1 MVWCHTQSAVLY
13 PQDTLESYSMTRWLY
28 RRVRVAS
35 EGWIFVWPLAGATLL
50 SALVGWWWVAGL
62 GLVLTVGVGLF
73 FRDPER
79 IIPQTPET
87 VVSPADGRVMEIDAE
102 NAQAKRISI
111 FLSLWDV
118 HINRAPYGGIVQN
131 VVYTPGAFLA
141 AYRQEASLV
150 NEANTV
156 TIAGHGQEFSVKQI
170 AGVLARRIVCR
181 VRPGDTL
188 EKGQRYGLIRFG
200 SRTDVLLPAAV
211 EIVVQVGDT
220 VRGGE
225 TILAFLKEPPDA

>member
-1 MVWCHTQSAVLY
+1 M
-13 PQDTLESYSMTRWLY
+13 MKWLY

-35 EGWIFVWPLAGATLL
+35 EGWAFVFPLAGAAVL
-50 SALVGWWWVAGL
+50 SALAGWWGVTGL
-62 GLVLTVGVGLF
+62 GLVLTVGVALF

-87 VVSPADGRVMEIDAE
+87 VVSPADGCVMEIVPE
-102 NAQAKRISI
+102 STQTQRISI

-118 HINRAPYGGIVQN
+118 HINRAPYGGVVRS
-131 VVYTPGAFLA
+131 VVYTPGKFLA

-156 TIAGHGQEFSVKQI
+156 TIADHGREFIVKQI

-200 SRTDVLLPAAV
+200 SRTDLLLPVTA
-211 EIVVQVGDT
+211 EIAVQVGDV

-225 TILAFLKEPPDA
+225 TILAFLKEPPGA

>member
-1 MVWCHTQSAVLY
+1 M
-13 PQDTLESYSMTRWLY
+13 MRWLY

-35 EGWIFVWPLAGATLL
+35 EGWAFVFPLAGATIL
-50 SALVGWWWVAGL
+50 SALAGWRGMAGL
-62 GLVLTVGVGLF
+62 GLVLTVGVALF

-87 VVSPADGRVMEIDAE
+87 VVSPADGRVMEIVPE
-102 NAQAKRISI
+102 NTQTQRISI

-118 HINRAPYGGIVQN
+118 HINRAPYGGVVRS
-131 VVYTPGAFLA
+131 VVYTPGKFLA

-156 TIAGHGQEFSVKQI
+156 TIADHGRELIVKQI

-200 SRTDVLLPAAV
+200 SRTDLLLPTTA
-211 EIVVQVGDT
+211 EIAVQVGDV

-225 TILAFLKEPPDA
+225 TILAFLKEPPGA

>member
-1 MVWCHTQSAVLY
+1 M
-13 PQDTLESYSMTRWLY
+13 MRWLY

-35 EGWIFVWPLAGATLL
+35 EGWTFVLPLAGATVL
-50 SALVGWWWVAGL
+50 SALVGWWGVAGL
-62 GLVLTVGVGLF
+62 GLVLTVGVALF

-87 VVSPADGRVMEIDAE
+87 IVSPADGRVVEIVPE
-102 NAQAKRISI
+102 NAQTRRISI

-118 HINRAPYGGIVQN
+118 HINRAPYGGVVRS
-131 VVYTPGAFLA
+131 VVYTPGKFLA
-141 AYRQEASLV
+141 AYRQEASWV
-150 NEANTV
+150 NEANTI
-156 TIAGHGQEFSVKQI
+156 TIAEHGREFIVKQI

-188 EKGQRYGLIRFG
+188 DKGQRYGLIRFG
-200 SRTDVLLPAAV
+200 SRTDLLLPATA
-211 EIVVQVGDT
+211 EIAVQVGDV

-225 TILAFLKEPPDA
+225 TILAFLKEPPGA

>member
-1 MVWCHTQSAVLY
+1 ML
-13 PQDTLESYSMTRWLY
+13 MWLY
-28 RRVRVAS
+28 RRVRMAS
-35 EGWIFVWPLAGATLL
+35 EGWVFVLPLAGATVL
-50 SALVGWWWVAGL
+50 SALVGWWSVTGV
-62 GLVLTVGVGLF
+62 GLVLTVGVALF

-79 IIPQTPET
+79 SIPQTPET
-87 VVSPADGRVMEIDAE
+87 IVSPADGRVMEIVSE
-102 NAQAKRISI
+102 NAQTQRISI

-118 HINRAPYGGIVQN
+118 HINRAPYGGVVQS
-131 VVYTPGAFLA
+131 VVYTPGKFLA

-156 TIAGHGQEFSVKQI
+156 TIVDHDREFIVKQI

-200 SRTDVLLPAAV
+200 SRTDLLLPATA
-211 EIVVQVGDT
+211 EIAVQVGDV

-225 TILAFLKEPPDA
+225 TILAFLKEPPGA

>member
-1 MVWCHTQSAVLY
+1 M
-13 PQDTLESYSMTRWLY
+13 MRWLY
-28 RRVRVAS
+28 RRIRVAS
-35 EGWIFVWPLAGATLL
+35 EGWVFVGPLAVATVL
-50 SALVGWWWVAGL
+50 SALVGWWGVTGV
-62 GLVLTVGVGLF
+62 GLVLTVGVALF

-87 VVSPADGRVMEIDAE
+87 IVSPADGRVMEIVPE
-102 NAQAKRISI
+102 TTQTRRISI

-118 HINRAPYGGIVQN
+118 HINRAPHGGVVRS
-131 VVYTPGAFLA
+131 VVYTPGKFLA
-141 AYRQEASLV
+141 AYRPEASLV

-156 TIAGHGQEFSVKQI
+156 TIVDHGREFIVKQI

-200 SRTDVLLPAAV
+200 SRTDLLLPATA
-211 EIVVQVGDT
+211 EIAVQVGDV

-225 TILAFLKEPPDA
+225 TILAFLKEPPGA

>member
-1 MVWCHTQSAVLY
+1 
-13 PQDTLESYSMTRWLY
+13 MTIWFY

-35 EGWIFVWPLAGATLL
+35 EGWVFVLPLVGATLL
-50 SALVGWWWVAGL
+50 SALVGWWGVTGV
-62 GLVLTVGVGLF
+62 GLVLTVGVALF

-87 VVSPADGRVMEIDAE
+87 IVSPADGRVMEIVPE
-102 NAQAKRISI
+102 NTQTRRISI

-118 HINRAPYGGIVQN
+118 HINRAPYGGVVRS
-131 VVYTPGAFLA
+131 VVYTPGEFLA

-156 TIAGHGQEFSVKQI
+156 TIAEHGREFIVKQI

-200 SRTDVLLPAAV
+200 SRTDLLLPATA
-211 EIVVQVGDT
+211 EIAVQVGEV

-225 TILAFLKEPPDA
+225 TILAFLKEPPGA

>member
-1 MVWCHTQSAVLY
+1 M
-13 PQDTLESYSMTRWLY
+13 MRWLY

-35 EGWIFVWPLAGATLL
+35 EGWVFVLPLAAATIL
-50 SALVGWWWVAGL
+50 SALVGWWGVTGV
-62 GLVLTVGVGLF
+62 GLVLTVGVALF

-87 VVSPADGRVMEIDAE
+87 VVSPADGRVMEIVAE
-102 NAQAKRISI
+102 NVQTQRISI
-111 FLSLWDV
+111 FLSVLDV
-118 HINRAPYGGIVQN
+118 HINRAPYGGTVRT
-131 VVYTPGAFLA
+131 VVYTPGKFLA
-141 AYRQEASLV
+141 AYRQEASRV

-156 TIAGHGQEFSVKQI
+156 TIEDHGRTFVVKQI

-181 VRPGDTL
+181 VRPGDGL

-200 SRTDVLLPAAV
+200 SRTDLLLPTAA
-211 EIVVQVGDT
+211 EIVVQVGDV

-225 TILAFLKEPPDA
+225 TILAFLKEPLGA

>member
-1 MVWCHTQSAVLY
+1 
-13 PQDTLESYSMTRWLY
+13 MTIWLY

-35 EGWIFVWPLAGATLL
+35 EGWVFVLPLAGATVL
-50 SALVGWWWVAGL
+50 SALVGWWGVTGVA
-62 GLVLTVGVGLF
+62 LVLTVGVALF

-87 VVSPADGRVMEIDAE
+87 IVSPADGRVMEIVPE
-102 NAQAKRISI
+102 NTQTRRISI

-118 HINRAPYGGIVQN
+118 HINRAPYGGMVRS
-131 VVYTPGAFLA
+131 VVYTPGEFLA

-156 TIAGHGQEFSVKQI
+156 TIADHSREFIVKQI

-181 VRPGDTL
+181 VRPGETL

-200 SRTDVLLPAAV
+200 SRTDLLLPATA
-211 EIVVQVGDT
+211 EIAVQVGDV

-225 TILAFLKEPPDA
+225 TVLAFLKEPPGA

>member
-1 MVWCHTQSAVLY
+1 M
-13 PQDTLESYSMTRWLY
+13 MIWLY

-35 EGWIFVWPLAGATLL
+35 EGRVFVLPLAGATVL
-50 SALVGWWWVAGL
+50 SALVGWWGVTGV
-62 GLVLTVGVGLF
+62 GLVLTVGVALF

-87 VVSPADGRVMEIDAE
+87 IVSPADGRVIEIVPE
-102 NAQAKRISI
+102 NPQTRRISI

-118 HINRAPYGGIVQN
+118 HINRAPYGGVVRS
-131 VVYTPGAFLA
+131 VVYTPGEFLA

-156 TIAGHGQEFSVKQI
+156 TIADHGREFIVKQI

-200 SRTDVLLPAAV
+200 SRTDLLLPATA
-211 EIVVQVGDT
+211 EIAVQVGDV

-225 TILAFLKEPPDA
+225 TILAFLKEPPGA

>member
-1 MVWCHTQSAVLY
+1 VT
-13 PQDTLESYSMTRWLY
+13 
-28 RRVRVAS
+28 
-35 EGWIFVWPLAGATLL
+35 
-50 SALVGWWWVAGL
+50 GL
-62 GLVLTVGVGLF
+62 GLMLTVGVALF

-79 IIPQTPET
+79 IIPQTPESI
-87 VVSPADGRVMEIDAE
+87 VSPADGRVMEIVPE
-102 NAQAKRISI
+102 NTQTQRISI

-118 HINRAPYGGIVQN
+118 HMNRAPYGGVVRS
-131 VVYTPGAFLA
+131 VVYTPGKFLA
-141 AYRQEASLV
+141 AYRPEASFV

-156 TIAGHGQEFSVKQI
+156 TIADHGREFIVKQI

-200 SRTDVLLPAAV
+200 SRTDLLLPATA
-211 EIVVQVGDT
+211 EIAVQVGDT

-225 TILAFLKEPPDA
+225 TILAFLKEPPGA

>member
-1 MVWCHTQSAVLY
+1 M
-13 PQDTLESYSMTRWLY
+13 MTWLF

-35 EGWIFVWPLAGATLL
+35 EGWVFVFPLAGATVL
-50 SALVGWWWVAGL
+50 SALLGWWGVTGV
-62 GLVLTVGVGLF
+62 GLVLAVGVALF

-79 IIPQTPET
+79 IIPQSPET
-87 VVSPADGRVMEIDAE
+87 IVSPADGRIMEIVPE
-102 NAQAKRISI
+102 NTQTRRISI

-118 HINRAPYGGIVQN
+118 HINRAPYGG
-131 VVYTPGAFLA
+131 VVRSIIYTPGKFLA
-141 AYRQEASLV
+141 AYRQEASWV

-156 TIAGHGQEFSVKQI
+156 TIADHGREFIVKQI

-188 EKGQRYGLIRFG
+188 EKGQRFGLIRFG
-200 SRTDVLLPAAV
+200 SRTDLLLPATA
-211 EIVVQVGDT
+211 EIAVQVGDV

-225 TILAFLKEPPDA
+225 TVLAFLKEPPGA

>member
-1 MVWCHTQSAVLY
+1 L
-13 PQDTLESYSMTRWLY
+13 
-28 RRVRVAS
+28 
-35 EGWIFVWPLAGATLL
+35 
-50 SALVGWWWVAGL
+50 GWWGVTGV
-62 GLVLTVGVGLF
+62 GLVLTLGVALF

-79 IIPQTPET
+79 IIPQSPET
-87 VVSPADGRVMEIDAE
+87 IVSPADGRIMEIVSE
-102 NAQAKRISI
+102 NTQTQRISI
-111 FLSLWDV
+111 FLSVWDV
-118 HINRAPYGGIVQN
+118 HINRAPYSGVVRSI
-131 VVYTPGAFLA
+131 VYTPGKFLA

-156 TIAGHGQEFSVKQI
+156 TIADHGREFIVKQI

-200 SRTDVLLPAAV
+200 SRTDLLLPATA
-211 EIVVQVGDT
+211 EIAVQVGDV

-225 TILAFLKEPPDA
+225 TILAFLKEPPGA

>member
-1 MVWCHTQSAVLY
+1 M
-13 PQDTLESYSMTRWLY
+13 MRRLY

-35 EGWIFVWPLAGATLL
+35 EGWAFVFPLAGATIL
-50 SALVGWWWVAGL
+50 SALAGWRGMAGL
-62 GLVLTVGVGLF
+62 GLVLTVGVTLF

-87 VVSPADGRVMEIDAE
+87 VVSPADGRVMEIVPE
-102 NAQAKRISI
+102 NTQTQRISI

-118 HINRAPYGGIVQN
+118 HINRAPYGGVVRS
-131 VVYTPGAFLA
+131 VVYTPGKFLA

-156 TIAGHGQEFSVKQI
+156 TIADHGRELIVKQI

-200 SRTDVLLPAAV
+200 SRTDLLLPATA
-211 EIVVQVGDT
+211 EIAVQVGDV

-225 TILAFLKEPPDA
+225 TILAFLKEPSGA

>member
-1 MVWCHTQSAVLY
+1 ML
-13 PQDTLESYSMTRWLY
+13 RWLY

-35 EGWIFVWPLAGATLL
+35 EGWTFVFPLAGATVL
-50 SALVGWWWVAGL
+50 SALAGWWGVTGL
-62 GLVLTVGVGLF
+62 GLVLTVGVALF

-87 VVSPADGRVMEIDAE
+87 IVSPADGRVMEIVPE
-102 NAQAKRISI
+102 NAQTRRISI

-118 HINRAPYGGIVQN
+118 HINRAPYGGVVRS
-131 VVYTPGAFLA
+131 VVYTPGKFLA

-156 TIAGHGQEFSVKQI
+156 TIADHGREFIVKQI

-200 SRTDVLLPAAV
+200 SRTDLLLPTTA
-211 EIVVQVGDT
+211 EIAVQVGDV

-225 TILAFLKEPPDA
+225 TILAFLKEPPGA

>member
-1 MVWCHTQSAVLY
+1 M
-13 PQDTLESYSMTRWLY
+13 MRWLY

-35 EGWIFVWPLAGATLL
+35 EGWTFVFPLAGATVL
-50 SALVGWWWVAGL
+50 SALAGWWGVTGL
-62 GLVLTVGVGLF
+62 GVALTVGVALF

-87 VVSPADGRVMEIDAE
+87 VVSPADGRVMEIVPE
-102 NAQAKRISI
+102 NTQSQRISI

-118 HINRAPYGGIVQN
+118 HINRAPYGGVVRS
-131 VVYTPGAFLA
+131 VVYTPGQFLA

-156 TIAGHGQEFSVKQI
+156 TIADHGRELIVKQI

-200 SRTDVLLPAAV
+200 SRTDLLLPATA
-211 EIVVQVGDT
+211 EIAVQVGDV

-225 TILAFLKEPPDA
+225 TILAFLKEPPGA

>member
-1 MVWCHTQSAVLY
+1 
-13 PQDTLESYSMTRWLY
+13 MTIWLY

-35 EGWIFVWPLAGATLL
+35 EGWVFVLPLAGATLL
-50 SALVGWWWVAGL
+50 SALVGWWGVTGV
-62 GLVLTVGVGLF
+62 GLVLTVGVALF

-87 VVSPADGRVMEIDAE
+87 IVSPADGRVMEIVPE
-102 NAQAKRISI
+102 NIQTRRISI

-118 HINRAPYGGIVQN
+118 HINRAPYGGVVRS
-131 VVYTPGAFLA
+131 VVYTPGKFLA

-156 TIAGHGQEFSVKQI
+156 TIADYGREFIVKQI

-200 SRTDVLLPAAV
+200 SRTDLLLPATA
-211 EIVVQVGDT
+211 EIAVQVGDV

-225 TILAFLKEPPDA
+225 TILAFLKEPPGA

>member
-1 MVWCHTQSAVLY
+1 
-13 PQDTLESYSMTRWLY
+13 MTRWLN
-28 RRVRVAS
+28 RRVRMAS
-35 EGWIFVWPLAGATLL
+35 EGWVFVLPLAGATAL
-50 SALVGWWWVAGL
+50 SALLGWWSVAGL
-62 GLVLTVGVGLF
+62 GLILTVGVGLF

-79 IIPQTPET
+79 IVPQSPEAI
-87 VVSPADGRVMEIDAE
+87 VSPADGRVMEIVTE
-102 NAQAKRISI
+102 HAQTRRMSI
-111 FLSLWDV
+111 FLSVWDV
-118 HINRAPYGGIVQN
+118 HINRAPYGGTVQN

-156 TIAGHGQEFSVKQI
+156 TIAGQGQEFIVKQI

-200 SRTDVLLPAAV
+200 SRTDILLPATA
-211 EIVVQVGDT
+211 EIAVQVGDT

-225 TILAFLKEPPDA
+225 TVLAFLKEPPDA

>member
-1 MVWCHTQSAVLY
+1 M
-13 PQDTLESYSMTRWLY
+13 MRWLY

-35 EGWIFVWPLAGATLL
+35 EGWPFVFPLAGATVLG
-50 SALVGWWWVAGL
+50 ALAGWWGATGL
-62 GLVLTVGVGLF
+62 GLVLTVGVALF

-87 VVSPADGRVMEIDAE
+87 VVSPADGRVMEIVPE
-102 NAQAKRISI
+102 NTQTQRISI

-118 HINRAPYGGIVQN
+118 HINRAPYGGVVRS
-131 VVYTPGAFLA
+131 VVYTPGKFLA

-156 TIAGHGQEFSVKQI
+156 TIADHGREFIVKQI

-200 SRTDVLLPAAV
+200 SRTDLLLPVTA
-211 EIVVQVGDT
+211 EIAVQVGDV

-225 TILAFLKEPPDA
+225 TILAFLKEPPGA

>member
-1 MVWCHTQSAVLY
+1 MALSPSTGGVGGVGVCLPSGRGYAPKRLGGMVEC
-13 PQDTLESYSMTRWLY
+13 DRI
-28 RRVRVAS
+28 
-35 EGWIFVWPLAGATLL
+35 GAGAHCGGG
-50 SALVGWWWVAGL
+50 AL
-62 GLVLTVGVGLF
+62 

-79 IIPQTPET
+79 IIPQTPESI
-87 VVSPADGRVMEIDAE
+87 VSPADGRVMEIVPE
-102 NAQAKRISI
+102 NTQTRRISI

-118 HINRAPYGGIVQN
+118 HINRAPYGGVVRS
-131 VVYTPGAFLA
+131 VVYTPGKFLA

-156 TIAGHGQEFSVKQI
+156 TIAEHGREFMVKQI

-200 SRTDVLLPAAV
+200 SRTDLLLPATA
-211 EIVVQVGDT
+211 EIAVQVGDV

-225 TILAFLKEPPDA
+225 TILAFLKEPSGA